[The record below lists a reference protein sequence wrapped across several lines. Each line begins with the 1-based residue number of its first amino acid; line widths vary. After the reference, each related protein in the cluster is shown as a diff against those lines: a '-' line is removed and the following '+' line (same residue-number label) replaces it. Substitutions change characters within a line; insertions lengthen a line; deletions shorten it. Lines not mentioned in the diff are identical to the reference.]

1 MLSMNC
7 SKSSSFNNSVSSKI
21 SEGSMEFTVR
31 RAGLALRLVVGKE
44 VVTLDEGVAELL
56 FVTTPTD

>member
-1 MLSMNC
+1 
-7 SKSSSFNNSVSSKI
+7 
-21 SEGSMEFTVR
+21 MEFTVR